1 MLDAAAALLWHATL
15 ALFSYFSFTR
25 WLLGEFDT
33 KKSVAYIFVLTLTPC
48 LSVLSLIV
56 GEIVGV
62 SSRPV
67 RELLFNV
74 DLIVLIVVLLFILP
88 AYIWYTVLR
97 SQFGWS
103 RRYVASATL
112 LQLVYLWVFW
122 KIGDEFPVVDT
133 SFSLFSKEQC
143 IGRIGVVGVAA
154 VAILSGF
161 GAVNTPYTWLGYFA
175 TTVDDAEMVATEQ
188 RLLHT
193 LSIIARKRR
202 RLKVESRCFRA
213 AFSHSSNP
221 SRGMSSSSSSL
232 SSSSSPPPSSP
243 SSSSRLWGWL
253 GFGGNDK
260 HARQARLLR
269 QELDTLE
276 PVCTELFLDVTEMRT
291 ARRRLR
297 LSKTLYGRMLNVLGH
312 FLCIYC
318 VFKALNAAVNI
329 IFSRDRTSDPVTRT
343 LMRISYVTGLEMG
356 QASIHFWTQ
365 HLSFI
370 LIGVVAF
377 SNVRTFLK
385 TLSKTF
391 SFWASGAVSAD
402 LLGLFLGWVM
412 GMYLVSQ
419 VLLMRM
425 QIPEQY
431 RGIIT
436 NTMGHVNFAFYDRF
450 FDRMFLVSAVCSV
463 CVLSVLRQA
472 KKSRMSSNSSSSIKG
487 A

>member
-1 MLDAAAALLWHATL
+1 MLRRNQLVDATAILIWHAALAI
-15 ALFSYFSFTR
+15 FSYASFTR

-67 RELLFNV
+67 RELLFNI
-74 DLIVLIVVLLFILP
+74 DLMVLIAVLLFVLP
-88 AYIWYTVLR
+88 VYIWYTVLR
-97 SQFGWS
+97 AQFGWS
-103 RRYVASATL
+103 RRYVAAATL

-133 SFSLFSKEQC
+133 SFSFFSKEQC

-175 TTVDDAEMVATEQ
+175 TTVEDEEMVATEQ

-193 LSIIARKRR
+193 LSIIARKQR
-202 RLKVESRCFRA
+202 RLKVESYSFGETISYANHTSRA
-213 AFSHSSNP
+213 
-221 SRGMSSSSSSL
+221 RSL
-232 SSSSSPPPSSP
+232 TSLPPPPPPSAP
-243 SSSSRLWGWL
+243 SSAIWGWL
-253 GFGGNDK
+253 GFGRNNE
-260 HARQARLLR
+260 HAKQVKILR

-276 PVCTELFLDVTEMRT
+276 PVCTELFLDVAEMRA
-291 ARRRLR
+291 ARRRSR
-297 LSKTLYGRMLNVLGH
+297 LSKTLYGRLLNVLGH

-318 VFKALNAAVNI
+318 IFKALNAAINI
-329 IFSRDRTSDPVTRT
+329 VFSRDRTSDPVTRM
-343 LMRISYVTGLEMG
+343 LMRISYVTGLEMD
-356 QASIHFWTQ
+356 QDSIHFWTQ

-431 RGIIT
+431 RSIIT

-450 FDRMFLVSAVCSV
+450 FDRMFLLSAVCSV
-463 CVLSVLRQA
+463 LILGVLRQA
-472 KKSRMSSNSSSSIKG
+472 KKSRMSSNSSVSMKG